1 VGKSTAIADLTSVED
16 LQALLDRAQAGDAS
30 TLPALRELLR
40 DPGKVDRLGGDLAR
54 QAERSLINAVAGKN
68 LLFREA
74 LVRKLELLR
83 ADLGGTQ
90 PTPLERLLVSR
101 VVACWLQ
108 VQIADAQYAQAD
120 NLTVAQG
127 DYYQRRQDRAHR
139 RFLSAVRTLALV
151 RRLALPVLLQQINV
165 AAQQQVN
172 VSW

>member
-1 VGKSTAIADLTSVED
+1 VGKPTATAELTPAEN
-16 LQALLDRAQAGDAS
+16 LRALVDRAQAGDAS
-30 TLPALRELLR
+30 TLPALRDLLR
-40 DPGKVDRLGGDLAR
+40 DPGMVDSLGGDLAG
-54 QAERSLINAVAGKN
+54 QAERSLINAAAGKN

-83 ADLGGTQ
+83 ADLGGAQ

-108 VQIADAQYAQAD
+108 VQIADTQYAQAD

-165 AAQQQVN
+165 AARQQVN
-172 VSW
+172 VGR

>member
-1 VGKSTAIADLTSVED
+1 VGKPTATADLTSAEN
-16 LQALLDRAQAGDAS
+16 LRALVDRAQAGDAS
-30 TLPALRELLR
+30 TLPALRDLLR
-40 DPGKVDRLGGDLAR
+40 DPGMVDSLGGDLAR
-54 QAERSLINAVAGKN
+54 QAEQSLIKAAAGKN

-74 LVRKLELLR
+74 LARKLELLR
-83 ADLGGTQ
+83 AELGGTQ
-90 PTPLERLLVSR
+90 PSPLEALLVGR
-101 VVACWLQ
+101 VVASWLQ

-165 AAQQQVN
+165 AARQQVN
-172 VSW
+172 VGR